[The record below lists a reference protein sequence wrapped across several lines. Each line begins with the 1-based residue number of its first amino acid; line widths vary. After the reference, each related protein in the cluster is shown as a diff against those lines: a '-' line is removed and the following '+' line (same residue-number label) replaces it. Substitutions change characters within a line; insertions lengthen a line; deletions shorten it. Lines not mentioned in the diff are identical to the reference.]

1 MRAKKVI
8 LSERAVTGTDIVV
21 AMVIFVMFIG
31 LFSTTFIKVYKA
43 STFATASSN
52 AIGYISQILEQVEA
66 IPYDGI
72 TNGTND
78 ELAEYIKELK
88 IPEMYKVSV
97 DVTKY
102 NQTAGNTSKQDI
114 IKIVKV
120 KIDYSLQEQNE
131 NIEIKKL
138 KVKV

>member
-1 MRAKKVI
+1 M
-8 LSERAVTGTDIVV
+8 
-21 AMVIFVMFIG
+21 
-31 LFSTTFIKVYKA
+31 
-43 STFATASSN
+43 
-52 AIGYISQILEQVEA
+52 
-66 IPYDGI
+66 
-72 TNGTND
+72 
-78 ELAEYIKELK
+78 K

-131 NIEIKKL
+131 NIEIKRL